1 MQKIKN
7 NSTYFIIIGIIFA
20 ALTDSFSS
28 GALSFGSFDMQ
39 GNLSATNDEFVWLNI
54 IYISFKLIAFMT
66 TPSILERVQITKA
79 LKTAILLLVISCFF
93 STLTTDL
100 HLQYFLRM
108 VQGFSGGVLLI
119 SAQTFLFQEF
129 SKKEQ
134 PFVQAFFAIGA
145 VIAPATFIAGIN
157 GSLIDGYTWEVIYLA
172 TIPLGLVSLMILSF
186 VDESKSVEMQI
197 RKFDFIGLILFILF
211 IFPTLYVLYQGNRY
225 NWFDDSNIVILSII
239 SVGSLISFILWQIL
253 KRDSLIETK
262 IFKTNSFSFGVV
274 VSLVAGAAL
283 FGSGA
288 VFTTF
293 SIQVLGLTL
302 SDSGML
308 YFYSGFMFFLSVF
321 LTAFI
326 IQTLSRSPFTTIPFG
341 LAGFSFSMYLLS
353 LSSFQ
358 SGIDDLL
365 TPMLIRGASM
375 GFLFLALTIIAINA
389 LPKHLVAYGLGVF
402 STTRQLGG
410 TLSIG
415 VLSALITKDN
425 AQNYNIL
432 SSNIVENSPNVT
444 DWLNTYANK
453 LTVNTLDEQTTMS
466 LLSKVL
472 NEQVMA
478 LSYTNAFW
486 YLIYLIVLAI
496 PCILITKKLL
506 AKFNP
511 EESILSKQEKEI

>member
-1 MQKIKN
+1 MKN
-7 NSTYFIIIGIIFA
+7 NSIYFIILGIIFA

-39 GNLSATNDEFVWLNI
+39 GNLSASNDEFVWLSI

-66 TPSILERVQITKA
+66 TPSILERIEITKA
-79 LKTAILLLVISCFF
+79 LKSAILLLLISCFL
-93 STLTTDL
+93 STLTSDL
-100 HLQYFLRM
+100 NLQYLLR
-108 VQGFSGGVLLI
+108 VLQGFSGGVLLV
-119 SAQTFLFQEF
+119 SAQTFLFHEF

-145 VIAPATFIAGIN
+145 VIAPATFIVGFN
-157 GSLIDGYTWEVIYLA
+157 GLLIDKYTWEMIYLA
-172 TIPLGLVSLMILSF
+172 TIPLGIVSLIILSF
-186 VDESKSVEMQI
+186 VDESTFKEVQL
-197 RKFDFIGLILFILF
+197 RKFDFVGLVLFSLF
-211 IFPTLYVLYQGNRY
+211 IFPTIYVLYQGNRY
-225 NWFDDSNIVILSII
+225 NWFDESHILNLSIF
-239 SVGSLISFILWQIL
+239 SLLSLMSFILWQIL
-253 KRDSLIETK
+253 KHDSLVETK

-288 VFTTF
+288 VFTAF
-293 SIQVLGLTL
+293 SIQVLKLTL
-302 SDSGML
+302 SDTGML
-308 YFYSGFMFFLSVF
+308 YLYSGFMFFLSVF

-353 LSSFQ
+353 LTSSQ
-358 SGIDDLL
+358 SGMDDLL

-389 LPKHLVAYGLGVF
+389 LPKHLVSYGIGVF

-432 SSNIVENSPNVT
+432 SSNIIENSPNVT
-444 DWLNTYANK
+444 DWLNAYMGKIQVSALN
-453 LTVNTLDEQTTMS
+453 ESTTIG

-478 LSYTNAFW
+478 VSYSNAFL

-496 PCILITKKLL
+496 PFILTTKKLL

-511 EESILSKQEKEI
+511 EIPNKQKE

>member
-1 MQKIKN
+1 MKN
-7 NSTYFIIIGIIFA
+7 NSIYFIIIGIIFA

-39 GNLSATNDEFVWLNI
+39 GNLSATNDEFVWLSI
-54 IYISFKLIAFMT
+54 IYISFKLIAFIS
-66 TPSILERVQITKA
+66 TPSILERVKITKT
-79 LKTAILLLVISCFF
+79 LKTAILLLVITCFL
-93 STLTTDL
+93 STLTSDL
-100 HLQYFLRM
+100 YLQYLLRM
-108 VQGFSGGVLLI
+108 AQGFSGGVLLI
-119 SAQTFLFQEF
+119 SAQTFLFHEF

-134 PFVQAFFAIGA
+134 PFIQAFFAIGA
-145 VIAPATFIAGIN
+145 VIAPATFIVGFN
-157 GSLIDGYTWEVIYLA
+157 GLLIDSYTWEMIYLA
-172 TIPLGLVSLMILSF
+172 TIPLGLLSLFILSF
-186 VDESKSVEMQI
+186 VDESKFKEI
-197 RKFDFIGLILFILF
+197 ELRKFDFIGLALFILF

-225 NWFDDSNIVILSII
+225 NWFDEPHIVLLSVF
-239 SVGSLISFILWQIL
+239 SVGSLIGFILWQIF
-253 KRDSLIETK
+253 KHDSLVETE
-262 IFKTNSFSFGVV
+262 IFKTNFFSFGVV

-308 YFYSGFMFFLSVF
+308 YLYSGFMFFISAF
-321 LTAFI
+321 FTAFI

-341 LAGFSFSMYLLS
+341 LAGFAFSMYLLS
-353 LSSFQ
+353 LTSSQ
-358 SGIDDLL
+358 SGMDDLL
-365 TPMLIRGASM
+365 TPMLIRGVSM
-375 GFLFLALTIIAINA
+375 GFLFLALTIIAINS
-389 LPKHLVAYGLGVF
+389 LPKRLVSYGLGVF

-410 TLSIG
+410 TLSIA

-432 SSNIVENSPNVT
+432 SSNVVENSPNVT
-444 DWLNTYANK
+444 DWLNAYASK
-453 LTVNTLDEQTTMS
+453 LSLNALDEGTAMTV
-466 LLSKVL
+466 LSKAL

-478 LSYTNAFW
+478 LSYSSAFL
-486 YLIYLIVLAI
+486 YLIYLILLAI

-511 EESILSKQEKEI
+511 EISILNKQEKEI

>member
-1 MQKIKN
+1 MKN
-7 NSTYFIIIGIIFA
+7 NSIYVIIIGIIFA

-39 GNLSATNDEFVWLNI
+39 GNLSATNDEFVWLSI

-66 TPSILERVQITKA
+66 TPSILERVEITKA
-79 LKTAILLLVISCFF
+79 LKSAILLLVISSFL
-93 STLTTDL
+93 STLTSDL
-100 HLQYFLRM
+100 YLQYLLRM

-119 SAQTFLFQEF
+119 SAQTFLFHEF
-129 SKKEQ
+129 SKEKQ
-134 PFVQAFFAIGA
+134 PFIQAFFAIGA
-145 VIAPATFIAGIN
+145 VIAPATFIVGFN
-157 GSLIDGYTWEVIYLA
+157 GLLIDSYTWEMIYLA
-172 TIPLGLVSLMILSF
+172 TMPLGLVSLFILSF
-186 VDESKSVEMQI
+186 VDESKFKEVE
-197 RKFDFIGLILFILF
+197 RREFDFIGLAIFILF

-225 NWFDDSNIVILSII
+225 NWFDEPHIAALSVFSI
-239 SVGSLISFILWQIL
+239 GALISFVLWQIL
-253 KRDSLIETK
+253 KRDSLIETE

-293 SIQVLGLTL
+293 SIQVLSLTL
-302 SDSGML
+302 SDTGML
-308 YFYSGFMFFLSVF
+308 YLYSGFMFFLSVF
-321 LTAFI
+321 FTAFI

-341 LAGFSFSMYLLS
+341 LAGFAFSMYLLS
-353 LSSFQ
+353 LTSPQ
-358 SGIDDLL
+358 SGMDDLL

-389 LPKHLVAYGLGVF
+389 LPKHLIAYGLGVF

-410 TLSIG
+410 TFSIA

-425 AQNYNIL
+425 AQNYNVL

-444 DWLNTYANK
+444 DWLNAYASQLSLNA
-453 LTVNTLDEQTTMS
+453 LDASTTMS
-466 LLSKVL
+466 VLSKAL

-478 LSYTNAFW
+478 LTYSSAFL
-486 YLIYLIVLAI
+486 YLIYLILLAI
-496 PCILITKKLL
+496 PFILITKKLL

-511 EESILSKQEKEI
+511 EISLPSKQEKEI

>member
-1 MQKIKN
+1 MQKN
-7 NSTYFIIIGIIFA
+7 NSIYFIIIGIIFA

-39 GNLSATNDEFVWLNI
+39 GNLSATNDEFVWLSI
-54 IYISFKLIAFMT
+54 IYVSFKLIAFMT
-66 TPSILERVQITKA
+66 TPSILERVEITKT
-79 LKTAILLLVISCFF
+79 LKTAILLLVISCFL
-93 STLTTDL
+93 SALTSDL
-100 HLQYFLRM
+100 NLQYILRT

-119 SAQTFLFQEF
+119 SAQTFLFHEY

-134 PFVQAFFAIGA
+134 PFIQAFFAIGA
-145 VIAPATFIAGIN
+145 VIAPATFIVGFN
-157 GSLIDGYTWEVIYLA
+157 GVLIDTYTWKIIYLA
-172 TIPLGLVSLMILSF
+172 TIPLGLLSLFILSF
-186 VDESKSVEMQI
+186 VDESKFKEVEL
-197 RKFDFIGLILFILF
+197 RKFDFIGLLLFTLF
-211 IFPTLYVLYQGNRY
+211 IFPTIYVLYQGNRY
-225 NWFDDSNIVILSII
+225 NWFDESHIVILSIF
-239 SVGSLISFILWQIL
+239 STLSLISFILWQIF
-253 KRDSLIETK
+253 KHDSLVETK

-274 VSLVAGAAL
+274 VSLVAGGAL

-293 SIQVLGLTL
+293 SIKVLGLTL
-302 SDSGML
+302 SDTGML
-308 YFYSGFMFFLSVF
+308 YLYSGFMFFLSAF

-341 LAGFSFSMYLLS
+341 LAGFAFSMYLLS
-353 LSSFQ
+353 LTSPQ
-358 SGIDDLL
+358 SGMDDLL

-375 GFLFLALTIIAINA
+375 GFLFLALTIIAINS
-389 LPKHLVAYGLGVF
+389 LPKHLVSYGLGVF

-410 TLSIG
+410 TFSIA

-444 DWLNTYANK
+444 DWLNTYASK
-453 LTVNTLDEQTTMS
+453 LSVNVLDESTSIS
-466 LLSKVL
+466 LLSKAL
-472 NEQVMA
+472 NEQVLA
-478 LSYTNAFW
+478 VSYSHAFL
-486 YLIYLIVLAI
+486 YLIYLILLAI

-511 EESILSKQEKEI
+511 EVAISTKQEEK

>member
-1 MQKIKN
+1 MKN
-7 NSTYFIIIGIIFA
+7 NSIYFIIVGIIFA

-28 GALSFGSFDMQ
+28 GALSFGAFDMQ

-54 IYISFKLIAFMT
+54 LYVSFKLIAFMT
-66 TPSILERVQITKA
+66 TPSILERFEITKV
-79 LKTAILLLVISCFF
+79 LKTAILLLVISCFL
-93 STLTTDL
+93 STLTSDL
-100 HLQYFLRM
+100 YLQYLLRT

-119 SAQTFLFQEF
+119 SAQTFLFYEF

-134 PFVQAFFAIGA
+134 PFIQAFFAIGA
-145 VIAPATFIAGIN
+145 VIAPATFIVGFN
-157 GSLIDGYTWEVIYLA
+157 GLLIDSYTWQMIYLA
-172 TIPLGLVSLMILSF
+172 TIPLGLLALFIFSF
-186 VDESKSVEMQI
+186 VDESKFKKIRV
-197 RKFDFIGLILFILF
+197 RKFDFIGLALFILF

-225 NWFDDSNIVILSII
+225 NWFDEPHIVLLSIFSVI
-239 SVGSLISFILWQIL
+239 SLVSFILWQIF
-253 KRDSLIETK
+253 KRDSLIETE

-308 YFYSGFMFFLSVF
+308 YLYSGFMFFLSVF

-341 LAGFSFSMYLLS
+341 LAGFAFSMYLLS
-353 LSSFQ
+353 LTSPQ
-358 SGIDDLL
+358 SGMDDLL

-375 GFLFLALTIIAINA
+375 GFLFLALTIIAINS
-389 LPKHLVAYGLGVF
+389 LPKHLVSYGLGVF

-410 TLSIG
+410 SLSIG
-415 VLSALITKDN
+415 VLSALLTKDN

-432 SSNIVENSPNVT
+432 SSNIVENSPTVT
-444 DWLNTYANK
+444 DWLNVYASK
-453 LTVNTLDEQTTMS
+453 LSVHTLDEQTTMAV
-466 LLSKVL
+466 LSKAL

-478 LSYTNAFW
+478 LSYSNAFL
-486 YLIYLIVLAI
+486 YLICLILLAI

-511 EESILSKQEKEI
+511 EISIASKQEKEI

>member
-1 MQKIKN
+1 MKN
-7 NSTYFIIIGIIFA
+7 NSIYFIIIGVIFA

-39 GNLSATNDEFVWLNI
+39 GNLHATNDEFVWLSI
-54 IYISFKLIAFMT
+54 IYVSFKLIAFMT
-66 TPSILERVQITKA
+66 TPSILERFEITKV

-93 STLTTDL
+93 STLTSDL
-100 HLQYFLRM
+100 YLQYLLRM
-108 VQGFSGGVLLI
+108 AQGFSGGVLLI
-119 SAQTFLFQEF
+119 SAQTFLFHEF

-134 PFVQAFFAIGA
+134 PFIQAFFAIGA
-145 VIAPATFIAGIN
+145 VIAPATFIVGFN
-157 GSLIDGYTWEVIYLA
+157 GLVIDGYTWEMIYLA
-172 TIPLGLVSLMILSF
+172 TIPLGLVSLFILSF
-186 VDESKSVEMQI
+186 VETSKFKEVRRRE
-197 RKFDFIGLILFILF
+197 FDFIGLAIFTLF

-225 NWFDDSNIVILSII
+225 NWFDEPHIVALSLFSI
-239 SVGSLISFILWQIL
+239 GMLISFVLWQVF
-253 KRDSLIETK
+253 KRDSLIETE

-293 SIQVLGLTL
+293 SVKVLGLTL
-302 SDSGML
+302 SDTGML
-308 YFYSGFMFFLSVF
+308 YLYSGFMFFLSVF
-321 LTAFI
+321 FTAFI

-341 LAGFSFSMYLLS
+341 LAGFAFSMYLLS
-353 LSSFQ
+353 LTSPQ
-358 SGIDDLL
+358 SGMDDLL

-389 LPKHLVAYGLGVF
+389 LPKRLIAYGLGVF

-410 TLSIG
+410 TFSIA
-415 VLSALITKDN
+415 VLSTLISKDN
-425 AQNYNIL
+425 AQNYNVL

-444 DWLNTYANK
+444 DFLSAYASQ
-453 LTVNTLDEQTTMS
+453 LSLNTLDESTSMS

-478 LSYTNAFW
+478 LTYSSAFL
-486 YLIYLIVLAI
+486 YLIYLILLAI

-511 EESILSKQEKEI
+511 EIAIPSKQEKEI